1 MDLSSVTSLQCLRI
15 EATAGNVEKL
25 KLPSHCQLHVD
36 LWDYATAMN
45 GFDIVHKTLQMHAVA
60 LSSVCMNKILIG
72 TGKELVVL
80 WKRINIA
87 CPGLVHLSLIVHMS
101 CEESVALQLGDDT
114 AALKTS
120 DLKCNFRDSGGAL
133 QIKAASINIS

>member
-1 MDLSSVTSLQCLRI
+1 MPVTLPYFGRLKHLMLKVQRGDTSRFTMTGAQLPCLVSLGIFGCYNGSSLDLSSVTSLQCLRI

-72 TGKELVVL
+72 TGRELVVL
-80 WKRINIA
+80 
-87 CPGLVHLSLIVHMS
+87 
-101 CEESVALQLGDDT
+101 
-114 AALKTS
+114 
-120 DLKCNFRDSGGAL
+120 
-133 QIKAASINIS
+133 